1 MCNDHCSFEV
11 GLPNHDAESMLRSL
25 ASFGSLK
32 VNPYL
37 ATRFF
42 RVCQRDIME
51 KSLGLTAVFA
61 IVFVVVNDAVVD
73 DVVAVVGAGDRVC

>member
-1 MCNDHCSFEV
+1 M

-37 ATRFF
+37 AESDFSDE
-42 RVCQRDIME
+42 CQRDIME
-51 KSLGLTAVFA
+51 KSLGLTAVFPV
-61 IVFVVVNDAVVD
+61 VFVLVVLVF
-73 DVVAVVGAGDRVC
+73 